1 MAKVSITEAAR
12 LAGVARSYFYKRY
25 IDSGEITVERDLRGN
40 PLVDVS
46 EILRVFGELKGQV
59 EDSSRTQERTGD
71 DNQNSC
77 EDVIVLRAE
86 LGACREVLRVR
97 EAEIGRLVEEV
108 GWLREQVVQQRLLT
122 GPDTK
127 RRWWWPW

>member
-1 MAKVSITEAAR
+1 MAKVSVTEAAK

-25 IDSGEITVERDLRGN
+25 IDSGEISIERDYRGN

-59 EDSSRTQERTGD
+59 EDTSRTLESTVD
-71 DNQNSC
+71 DNKKDA
-77 EDVIVLRAE
+77 EDARVLRAE
-86 LGACREVLRVR
+86 LNACREILQAR
-97 EAEIGRLVEEV
+97 EAEVERLVAEV
-108 GWLREQVVQQRLLT
+108 TWLREQVTQQRQLT

>member
-12 LAGVARSYFYKRY
+12 LAGIARSYFYKRY
-25 IDSGEITVERDLRGN
+25 IDSGEVSIERDLKGN

-46 EILRVFGELKGQV
+46 EIVRVFGELKGQV
-59 EDSSRTQERTGD
+59 EETSRTQERTVD
-71 DNQNSC
+71 DVLKSH

-86 LGACREVLRVR
+86 LNACREILRIR
-97 EAEIGRLVEEV
+97 ETEIERLVTEV
-108 GWLREQVVQQRLLT
+108 DWLREQVAQQKLLT